1 MTSMLRNAP
10 SRDRPKRA
18 RNYWPSPE
26 CRSTPPTLELSPHQ
40 LPALPPNTSAAR
52 AATRAVS
59 QREPCDCLF
68 VPLDALPRFVWN
80 HEIAVLELE
89 RLGQYRVSPVLP
101 LEPMR
106 GIGDPHEMRSN
117 FRVEVRGHWNAGGAG
132 DRRRAQPTAD
142 AANAHEGWHDV
153 VARAGKHRLIQQ
165 ARTIEVLAE
174 LDRSLQLACK
184 LRVAR
189 NIVVGRGF
197 LEPVETLVVEIVT
210 SHERVT
216 ERQALVEVAHE
227 LDRGAG
233 SLAHGG
239 DGSQVVG

>member
-1 MTSMLRNAP
+1 
-10 SRDRPKRA
+10 
-18 RNYWPSPE
+18 
-26 CRSTPPTLELSPHQ
+26 
-40 LPALPPNTSAAR
+40 
-52 AATRAVS
+52 
-59 QREPCDCLF
+59 
-68 VPLDALPRFVWN
+68 PLDALPGFIRN

-89 RLGQYRVSPVLP
+89 RLGQDRGGPILP

-117 FRVEVRGHWNAGGAG
+117 FRVEVRGHWNARGAR
-132 DRRRAQPTAD
+132 DRRRAQPTGDSAT
-142 AANAHEGWHDV
+142 AHEVWNDV
-153 VARAGKHRLIQQ
+153 VARAGEHRLIQQ

-197 LEPVETLVVEIVT
+197 LEPVESLVVEVVT

-227 LDRGAG
+227 LDCGAG
-233 SLAHGG
+233 SLAYDG